1 MLSKDDILTKLKS
14 MLPMLSSEYAVERI
28 GLFGSFNNGD
38 ESADSDIDLLV
49 TLKRPIG
56 WKFFTLQI
64 LLEETFERGV
74 DLFTERSIRQEF
86 KTHIL
91 SSVEYVK

>member
-1 MLSKDDILTKLKS
+1 MLSKNDILFKLKS
-14 MLPMLSSEYAVERI
+14 MLPMLSSQFAVERI

-56 WKFFTLQI
+56 WKFFT
-64 LLEETFERGV
+64 
-74 DLFTERSIRQEF
+74 
-86 KTHIL
+86 
-91 SSVEYVK
+91 